1 MDRLYKQLDGYI
13 MYLGNKERSRQ
24 TRKQYR
30 KDVEDFLRYLGG
42 GPLTKEAVIEYK
54 EMLMRDH
61 LPASVNTKLAAVN
74 GFLGYIGEETKKVRH
89 VKQQTCAYL
98 PRARELTRSE
108 YNKLVRIAERKGDEK
123 YALLLQTLGGT
134 GIRISELRY
143 ITAESLVSGEARVDL
158 KGKIRMILIP
168 EKLRRKLRTYARKR
182 NIESGPLFITR
193 SGRPLDR
200 SNIWKKLKRI
210 AKAAGVTAAK
220 VFPHNIRH
228 LFAVCFYSNKR
239 DIAKLADVLGHSSV
253 NTTRIY
259 IKTSGDEHMKMIE
272 SLRLVL

>member
-1 MDRLYKQLDGYI
+1 MDRLYKQLDDYI
-13 MYLGNKERSRQ
+13 TYLGEKERSRQ

-30 KDVEDFLRYLGG
+30 KDIEDFLRHLGG
-42 GPLTKEAVIEYK
+42 GPLTKETVIGYK
-54 EMLMRDH
+54 EALMRDH
-61 LPASVNTKLAAVN
+61 LPASVNTKLAAIN
-74 GFLGYIGEETKKVRH
+74 GFLGYIGEGAKKVMH
-89 VKQQTCAYL
+89 VKQQTCAYM
-98 PRARELTRSE
+98 PRARELTKSE
-108 YNKLVRIAERKGDEK
+108 YERLIRTAETEDDEK

-158 KGKIRMILIP
+158 KGKVRMILIP

-182 NIESGPLFITR
+182 RIDSGPLFITR
-193 SGRPLDR
+193 NGRPLDR
-200 SNIWKKLKRI
+200 SNIWKKLKNI

-228 LFAVCFYSNKR
+228 LFAVCFYSSKR

-259 IKTSGDEHMKMIE
+259 IKTSGDEHMRMIE
-272 SLRLVL
+272 SLGLVL